1 MKKILAIFLLFFSCH
16 SSPPQNELKQW
27 MTPSNRVKVLS
38 TTQMIGDLVV
48 QIGRDR
54 IDHLV
59 LISGEIDPHNYELMK
74 GDDEKISF
82 AAIVFSN
89 GLGLEHGASL
99 SAHLQKH
106 FHNVAIGD
114 EIKRFTIDRAL
125 VIDGQVDPH
134 IWMDISLWAHG
145 ISSIVTALSKEDPA
159 GADFYFKNGELLR
172 QKMLATHKEIQA
184 LFAEIPSEKRY
195 LVTSHNAFNYFSRA
209 YLSLG
214 QWESERCAAPEGL
227 SPDGQ
232 LSACDI
238 QRIIDHLCAHR
249 ISVIFSESNVSKD
262 SLHKIVSCCQKKGL
276 KVRICAKP
284 LYADCMGENVESYL
298 EMIRYNAEVMK
309 NEWKIS

>member
-1 MKKILAIFLLFFSCH
+1 MKNLIAIFLILFSCH
-16 SSPPQNELKQW
+16 SSSTHSELEQW
-27 MTPSNRVKVLS
+27 MTPSNRIKVLS

-59 LISGEIDPHNYELMK
+59 LISGEIDPHSYELMK

-99 SAHLQKH
+99 SFHLQKH
-106 FHNVAIGD
+106 FHSVALGE
-114 EIKRFTIDRAL
+114 EIKKFSIDKAL

-134 IWMDISLWAHG
+134 IWMDISLWSCG
-145 ISSIVTALSKEDPA
+145 IPSIVAALSEEDPE
-159 GADFYFKNGELLR
+159 GADFYYKNGELLR
-172 QKMLATHKEIQA
+172 QKMLAAHKEIQSI
-184 LFAEIPSEKRY
+184 FEEIPSEKRY

-209 YLSLG
+209 YLSFG

-232 LSACDI
+232 LSTCDI
-238 QRIIDHLCAHR
+238 QRIIDHLCARR

-262 SLHKIVSCCQKKGL
+262 SLNKIISCCQKRGL
-276 KVRICAKP
+276 KVRICSKP
-284 LYADCMGENVESYL
+284 LYADCMSADMENYL

-309 NEWKIS
+309 NEWKSS